1 MASMLSTIVFS
12 PPASANGARPSGPLL
27 RTLAALVPATIEGV
41 VRDVTLLQIGV
52 DGGVSTIADEAG
64 CRFVEEKDFPAA
76 LARGVAAARSPWIFV
91 VKAGAVPSRIFG
103 EEAARALDEG
113 SSQDGVLLLRES
125 PLGLARWF
133 PSLAPVV
140 GIILTRDRLAETR
153 CTSFAE
159 LVRQARPA
167 RTLPTSALKQA

>member
-1 MASMLSTIVFS
+1 MLSTLVFS
-12 PPASANGARPSGPLL
+12 PPVSPTGARPFGPLL

-52 DGGVSTIADEAG
+52 EGGVSTIADEAG
-64 CRFVEEKDFPAA
+64 CRFVEEEDFMAA
-76 LARGVAAARSPWIFV
+76 LARGVAAARSPWVFV

-103 EEAARALDEG
+103 EEAARALDEASG
-113 SSQDGVLLLRES
+113 QDGVLLLRAS
-125 PLGLARWF
+125 PLGWARWF

-140 GIILTRDRLAETR
+140 GIILPRARLAETR

-159 LVRQARPA
+159 LVRRTRPA
-167 RTLPTSALKQA
+167 RTLPTSAMQHR

>member
-1 MASMLSTIVFS
+1 MAAMLSTIVFS
-12 PPASANGARPSGPLL
+12 PPAPANGVRPSGPLL

-52 DGGVSTIADEAG
+52 DGGVS
-64 CRFVEEKDFPAA
+64 
-76 LARGVAAARSPWIFV
+76 AARSPWIFV

-103 EEAARALDEG
+103 EEAARALDEA

-125 PLGLARWF
+125 PLGWARWF

-167 RTLPTSALKQA
+167 RTLPTSAMKQS